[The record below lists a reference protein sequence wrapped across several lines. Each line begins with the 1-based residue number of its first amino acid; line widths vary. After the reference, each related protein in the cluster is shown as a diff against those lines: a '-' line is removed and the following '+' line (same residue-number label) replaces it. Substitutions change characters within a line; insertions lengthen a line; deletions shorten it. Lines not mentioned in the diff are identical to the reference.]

1 MKNFYTKKDS
11 PIASILLLPFPY
23 RDKENPNSSE
33 CSREIREES
42 SGIEGIVEMVR
53 ESGAE

>member
-11 PIASILLLPFPY
+11 PIASILLWPFPF
-23 RDKENPNSSE
+23 RDREIPNSFE

-42 SGIEGIVEMVR
+42 SGIEGIVEVVR
-53 ESGAE
+53 ESGGE